1 MTKDF
6 YTTKELAEILGTSRI
21 TIFRKIKIGQIK
33 AIKVGRN
40 FAIGK
45 KEIENILGKSLTEN
59 QRNEIEKGIKK
70 TIKEYGETL
79 RLLGKE

>member
-40 FAIGK
+40 FAIEK
-45 KEIENILGKSLTEN
+45 KELENILGKSLTEN
-59 QRNEIEKGIKK
+59 QKNEIETGIKK